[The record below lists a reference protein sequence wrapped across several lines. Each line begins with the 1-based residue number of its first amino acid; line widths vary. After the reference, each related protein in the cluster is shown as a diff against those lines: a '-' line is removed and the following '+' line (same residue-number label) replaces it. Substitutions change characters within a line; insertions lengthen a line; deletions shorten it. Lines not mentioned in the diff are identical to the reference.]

1 MRFFALAQDVALDT
15 HRIHRTYRGVDNP
28 RALTLERL
36 YLDVG
41 VEVQLLADRLR
52 QYSPVPLQAGRDAAS
67 PPDKDAVPP
76 GLHLVNEDALLGWP
90 HFPARLGRISS
101 RPSEGE
107 LRFHLQDYQPLPGQ
121 LQALRARKPEKRHW
135 RFAVVNGFGAALG
148 DCTIGITAFR
158 VVLQCLG
165 QHFPSVGCDILFG
178 PGTSAATADIVGH
191 EPGVEG
197 IKRTPTLVEFF

>member
-1 MRFFALAQDVALDT
+1 MRFFALAQDVALNT

-90 HFPARLGRISS
+90 HFPARLGRISTQ
-101 RPSEGE
+101 PGAGG
-107 LRFHLQDYQPLPGQ
+107 LRFHLQDHQPLPAQ
-121 LQALRARKPEKRHW
+121 LQALYARKP
-135 RFAVVNGFGAALG
+135 
-148 DCTIGITAFR
+148 
-158 VVLQCLG
+158 
-165 QHFPSVGCDILFG
+165 
-178 PGTSAATADIVGH
+178 
-191 EPGVEG
+191 
-197 IKRTPTLVEFF
+197 